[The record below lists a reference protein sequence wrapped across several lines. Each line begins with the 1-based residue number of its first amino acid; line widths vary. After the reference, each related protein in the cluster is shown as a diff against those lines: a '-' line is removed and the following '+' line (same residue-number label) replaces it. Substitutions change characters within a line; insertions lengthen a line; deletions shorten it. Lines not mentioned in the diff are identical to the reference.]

1 MRYRYECINP
11 ECSANGDVVVI
22 QKPMSE
28 CSRVEFCESCGEV
41 IERTMDSLVCG
52 MSVDNTGDFYR
63 KVN

>member
-1 MRYRYECINP
+1 MRYRYACNNP
-11 ECSANGDVVVI
+11 TCDKHDEVVTIV
-22 QKPMSE
+22 KPMSE
-28 CSRVEFCESCGEV
+28 CSRVEFCESCGEI